1 MRIQEVASMSKRE
14 MIKSMVDV
22 LNDKYVDLVWS
33 FITGLIG
40 GGVEHGK

>member
-1 MRIQEVASMSKRE
+1 MSVSKRE

-40 GGVEHGK
+40 GGVEHGKQ

>member
-1 MRIQEVASMSKRE
+1 MSVSKRE

-40 GGVEHGK
+40 GGVEHGKN

>member
-1 MRIQEVASMSKRE
+1 MSKRE

-40 GGVEHGK
+40 GGVENGIKRS